1 MGAGPCAERE
11 RERERESPLLEG
23 GESERESDVYII
35 ITTQTGEIEHD
46 RSVWG
51 HVYVNFMYGSY
62 FKDITP

>member
-1 MGAGPCAERE
+1 MRRE
-11 RERERESPLLEG
+11 RECVGRLSWKVERAS
-23 GESERESDVYII
+23 ESDVYII

>member
-35 ITTQTGEIEHD
+35 ITTQTGEIEHE
-46 RSVWG
+46 REERV
-51 HVYVNFMYGSY
+51 GSCLR
-62 FKDITP
+62 